1 MQKTKKLFALVLVL
15 VMGFSLAAC
24 GKKPIDPDDFE
35 DIMDDLDYNVYEE
48 SNPGKKLDEE
58 WYAYD
63 DDYEYVVML
72 QFYDDKDYAKD
83 EIDDL
88 IEDIEEAKDEK
99 DFDGTIKKSGFGSF
113 KKIVVNG
120 EFEDDVDDFRG
131 EMYVVIIRSDN
142 MILMVAA
149 QDNGRSDVKEVDKV
163 VKELGY

>member
-1 MQKTKKLFALVLVL
+1 MQKTKKILALALVL
-15 VMGFSLAAC
+15 VMGFSLVAC
-24 GKKPIDPDDFE
+24 GKKPITGKEFKKA
-35 DIMDDLDYNVYEE
+35 MKNLDYSVYED
-48 SNPGKKLDEE
+48 SNPGKRIDES

-63 DDYEYVVML
+63 DDYEYYVL
-72 QFYDDKDYAKD
+72 LTLYDDKDDAKD
-83 EIDDL
+83 QIDDML
-88 IEDIEEAKDEK
+88 EDIEEAKDDK

-142 MILMVAA
+142 MILVVSA
-149 QDNGRSDVKEVDKV
+149 QDNVRSDVKEVDKV

>member
-1 MQKTKKLFALVLVL
+1 MQKAKKLFALVLVL

-24 GKKPIDPDDFE
+24 GKKPIDSDDFE

-48 SNPGKKLDEE
+48 SDPGKKIDEA

-72 QFYDDKDYAKD
+72 QYYEDKDDAKD
-83 EIDDL
+83 EIDDM
-88 IEDIEEAKDEK
+88 IEDIEEAKKEK
-99 DFDGTIKKSGFGSF
+99 DFDGKIKKSGMGSY

-120 EFEDDVDDFRG
+120 EFEDDVDDFYG
-131 EMYVVIIRSDN
+131 EMYAVIIRSDE

-149 QDNGRSDVKEVDKV
+149 QDTGKSDIKEVDKV

>member
-72 QFYDDKDYAKD
+72 QFYDDKDDAKD
-83 EIDDL
+83 EIDDM
-88 IEDIEEAKDEK
+88 IEDIEEAKDDK
-99 DFDGTIKKSGFGSF
+99 DFDGTIKKSGFG
-113 KKIVVNG
+113 
-120 EFEDDVDDFRG
+120 FEEDVDDFRC

-142 MILMVAA
+142 MILMFAA
-149 QDNGRSDVKEVDKV
+149 HDYGQSDVKEVDKV